1 MSRAEHHAF
10 RRRRR
15 RKARGKGID
24 ERSLRSIG
32 AAPLMSIEAIAE
44 LFEADWRDSSTR
56 TARGSKSLLQAFG
69 VHSTADSDEAAV
81 RWAKS
86 ARSCGGRSR
95 SGTAAAQLPL
105 GYAIRELKPVGTVSA
120 PDWTPT
126 SSTADSIETSNGG
139 DALKLSAKPASEASM
154 GSAGT
159 AKILNPSSDLREM
172 PGGKPSAGVAATPKI
187 AEETPSQP
195 PKSAKRQKREK
206 SATAP
211 KLNAAEA
218 DASSLPATSEEPP
231 VTRVP
236 PIHCRA
242 PTLGDY
248 NAILKG
254 SGFSR
259 GARGPSRRS
268 RKLALV
274 G

>member
-1 MSRAEHHAF
+1 
-10 RRRRR
+10 
-15 RKARGKGID
+15 
-24 ERSLRSIG
+24 
-32 AAPLMSIEAIAE
+32 
-44 LFEADWRDSSTR
+44 
-56 TARGSKSLLQAFG
+56 
-69 VHSTADSDEAAV
+69 
-81 RWAKS
+81 
-86 ARSCGGRSR
+86 
-95 SGTAAAQLPL
+95 
-105 GYAIRELKPVGTVSA
+105 
-120 PDWTPT
+120 
-126 SSTADSIETSNGG
+126 
-139 DALKLSAKPASEASM
+139 M

-268 RKLALV
+268 
-274 G
+274 

>member
-1 MSRAEHHAF
+1 VTAQRGRLAGQRACCRPSA
-10 RRRRR
+10 
-15 RKARGKGID
+15 
-24 ERSLRSIG
+24 
-32 AAPLMSIEAIAE
+32 
-44 LFEADWRDSSTR
+44 STR
-56 TARGSKSLLQAFG
+56 LPIPMKPPCAGQSQRDPAGEGPAR
-69 VHSTADSDEAAV
+69 VRAAV
-81 RWAKS
+81 
-86 ARSCGGRSR
+86 
-95 SGTAAAQLPL
+95 QLPL

-218 DASSLPATSEEPP
+218 DASSLPATSEEPL
-231 VTRVP
+231 VTGVP